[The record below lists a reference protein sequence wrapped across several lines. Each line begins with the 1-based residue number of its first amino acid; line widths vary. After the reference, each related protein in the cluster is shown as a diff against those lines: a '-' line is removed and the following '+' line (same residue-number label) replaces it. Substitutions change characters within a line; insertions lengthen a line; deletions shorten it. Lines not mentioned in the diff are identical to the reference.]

1 MDPVGMRDPFWGRPQ
16 GARCV
21 GWPAVDFGWALQPAS
36 LRYRGDALSQE
47 TTSDKRLSLRRLLVL
62 GDPAF
67 QYSLVP
73 RKRLPVVAIDLPTD
87 TDGGDRAVEYLRPI
101 DTASA
106 SIRLLP
112 EDSIPVEVPVEA
124 VRPTW
129 CGCSIS
135 ESLRIGLGMVWPDA
149 AATERIE
156 FLSPIM
162 VLRLHESPDRTRV
175 EVLACTRL
183 REVGAVF
190 ARVAECEFPAPA
202 RVDDVV
208 AVALKSAGNLREHVA
223 VENQTFRN
231 LVPGVEI
238 ENKITLRGD
247 VSIWRLTS
255 DIAAQVGSASFPG
268 FIPDVG
274 NEVQRWEV
282 FQHTFEVLSPAA
294 ERGYIAF
301 QEQPSGAFML
311 KHKVFAEDTLRR
323 VETFR
328 HNLTVP
334 GKDFAAFLDT
344 EYPHLTVRALRTFS
358 RTRFDVNL
366 ESSATGHFFGIEID
380 EVRTAGDEHVL
391 RQAEI
396 AYHRSRI
403 HVGLDIATV
412 ESELE
417 RLTNLVDSYL
427 IRNNVDRERTFYS
440 KLSFLRDIESR
451 SKATLPAGS

>member
-1 MDPVGMRDPFWGRPQ
+1 M
-16 GARCV
+16 
-21 GWPAVDFGWALQPAS
+21 
-36 LRYRGDALSQE
+36 SQE
-47 TTSDKRLSLRRLLVL
+47 TAAAKPAQVRRILVL
-62 GDPAF
+62 GDPAL

-73 RKRLPVVAIDLPTD
+73 RKRLPIVTIDLPAD
-87 TDGGDRAVEYLRPI
+87 PDGGDRAVEYLRPI
-101 DTASA
+101 DTASV

-112 EDSIPVEVPVEA
+112 QDSAPVEVPVEVA
-124 VRPTW
+124 RPTW
-129 CGCSIS
+129 SGCALS
-135 ESLRIGLGMVWPDA
+135 ESMRTHLRSVWPGA
-149 AATERIE
+149 AATESIE
-156 FLSPIM
+156 FLSPVM
-162 VLRLHESPDRTRV
+162 VLRLHESQERTRV

-190 ARVAECEFPAPA
+190 ARVAECEFPSTATA
-202 RVDDVV
+202 DDVV
-208 AVALKSAGNLREHVA
+208 PVALKSAGNLREHVA
-223 VENQTFRN
+223 VENHVFRN

-255 DIAAQVGSASFPG
+255 EMASQVGSASFPG

-282 FQHTFEVLSPAA
+282 FQHTFEVLNPAA

-311 KHKVFAEDTLRR
+311 KHKIFAEDTLRR

-328 HNLTVP
+328 HNLAVP
-334 GKDFAAFLDT
+334 GRDFAAFLDL
-344 EYPHLTVRALRTFS
+344 EYPHLTFRALRTFS

-403 HVGLDIATV
+403 HDGLDVATV
-412 ESELE
+412 EPELE

-427 IRNNVDRERTFYS
+427 ARNGVDRERTFYS
-440 KLSFLRDIESR
+440 KLSFLRDIESP
-451 SKATLPAGS
+451 SGATSPTRC

>member
-1 MDPVGMRDPFWGRPQ
+1 M
-16 GARCV
+16 
-21 GWPAVDFGWALQPAS
+21 
-36 LRYRGDALSQE
+36 
-47 TTSDKRLSLRRLLVL
+47 
-62 GDPAF
+62 
-67 QYSLVP
+67 P
-73 RKRLPVVAIDLPTD
+73 RKQLPVVTIDLPAD

-106 SIRLLP
+106 SIRLLAK
-112 EDSIPVEVPVEA
+112 DSVPIEVPVDEA
-124 VRPTW
+124 RPTW
-129 CGCSIS
+129 CGCSMS
-135 ESLRIGLGMVWPDA
+135 ESLRTHLESVWPAA

-162 VLRLHESPDRTRV
+162 VLRLHESHEQTRV

-190 ARVAECEFPAPA
+190 ARVAECEFPATVTA
-202 RVDDVV
+202 DDVV
-208 AVALKSAGNLREHVA
+208 TVALKSAGNLREHVA
-223 VENQTFRN
+223 VENQVFRN

-255 DIAAQVGSASFPG
+255 DLASQVGSASFPG

-294 ERGYIAF
+294 ESGYIAF
-301 QEQPSGAFML
+301 QEQPSGAFLL
-311 KHKVFAEDTLRR
+311 KHKIFAEDTLRR

-334 GKDFAAFLDT
+334 GKDFAAFLEL
-344 EYPHLTVRALRTFS
+344 EYPHLTFRALRTFS

-403 HVGLDIATV
+403 HDGLDITTV
-412 ESELE
+412 EPELE

-427 IRNNVDRERTFYS
+427 ARNNVDRERTFYS
-440 KLSFLRDIESR
+440 KLSFLRDIERR
-451 SKATLPAGS
+451 SAATLPTDS

>member
-1 MDPVGMRDPFWGRPQ
+1 M
-16 GARCV
+16 A
-21 GWPAVDFGWALQPAS
+21 
-36 LRYRGDALSQE
+36 
-47 TTSDKRLSLRRLLVL
+47 
-62 GDPAF
+62 
-67 QYSLVP
+67 
-73 RKRLPVVAIDLPTD
+73 
-87 TDGGDRAVEYLRPI
+87 
-101 DTASA
+101 
-106 SIRLLP
+106 
-112 EDSIPVEVPVEA
+112 
-124 VRPTW
+124 RPTW
-129 CGCSIS
+129 CGCALS
-135 ESLRIGLGMVWPDA
+135 ESLRTDLRGAWPRA
-149 AATERIE
+149 AGAGSID

-162 VLRLHESPDRTRV
+162 VLRLHGSPERTTV

-190 ARVAECEFPAPA
+190 ARVAECEFPAGATP
-202 RVDDVV
+202 DDVV
-208 AVALKSAGNLREHVA
+208 PVALKSVGNLREHVA
-223 VENQTFRN
+223 VENQVFRN
-231 LVPGVEI
+231 LVPGIEI
-238 ENKITLRGD
+238 ENKITLHGD
-247 VSIWRLTS
+247 VSIWQLTS
-255 DIAAQVGSASFPG
+255 EMASQVGSASFPG

-282 FQHTFEVLSPAA
+282 FQHTFEVLSPEA

-334 GKDFAAFLDT
+334 GGDFAAFLDL

-391 RQAEI
+391 RQAEV

-403 HVGLDIATV
+403 HDGLDIATV
-412 ESELE
+412 EPELE

-427 IRNNVDRERTFYS
+427 TRNGVDHERTFYS

-451 SKATLPAGS
+451 SGAASPTGR